1 MLLSGLIINFK
12 LRILEYD
19 QVLELIGSA
28 ITKLNLLKGMKFEI
42 ISSDLGKEW
51 REAKDFFISA
61 FKSGYNVG
69 EIQTWN
75 LCESEKIQPKI
86 RNFLTEGTLLLNICK
101 SDDFIKSLENAELEE
116 ILSNQIF
123 ELTSGTETLSSL
135 SNNWKKISISETE
148 CMDSKCLNII
158 RIANLM
164 SVIEN
169 FSEKLLYAICSAMI
183 DINCDNDLLRSVLA

>member
-86 RNFLTEGTLLLNICK
+86 RNFLTEGTLLLNNCK

-135 SNNWKKISISETE
+135 SNNWKKIQISETE
-148 CMDSKCLNII
+148 SIDSKCLNII

-164 SVIEN
+164 NVIEN

>member
-1 MLLSGLIINFK
+1 
-12 LRILEYD
+12 
-19 QVLELIGSA
+19 VLELIGSA

-42 ISSDLGKEW
+42 ISGDLGKEW

-61 FKSGYNVG
+61 FKSSYNVG

-86 RNFLTEGTLLLNICK
+86 RNFLTEGTLLLNNCK

-123 ELTSGTETLSSL
+123 ELTSGTETLSNL
-135 SNNWKKISISETE
+135 SNNWKKIQISETE
-148 CMDSKCLNII
+148 TADSKCLKII
-158 RIANLM
+158 RIVNLM
-164 SVIEN
+164 NVIEN
-169 FSEKLLYAICSAMI
+169 FSEKLLHAICSAMI

>member
-1 MLLSGLIINFK
+1 VLLSGLIINFK

-86 RNFLTEGTLLLNICK
+86 RNFLTEGTLLLNNCK

-135 SNNWKKISISETE
+135 SNNWKKIQISETE
-148 CMDSKCLNII
+148 SIDSKCLNII

-164 SVIEN
+164 NVIEN

>member
-61 FKSGYNVG
+61 FICGYNVG

-86 RNFLTEGTLLLNICK
+86 RNFLTEGTLLLNNCK

-123 ELTSGTETLSSL
+123 
-135 SNNWKKISISETE
+135 
-148 CMDSKCLNII
+148 
-158 RIANLM
+158 
-164 SVIEN
+164 
-169 FSEKLLYAICSAMI
+169 
-183 DINCDNDLLRSVLA
+183 

>member
-1 MLLSGLIINFK
+1 MIINFK

-86 RNFLTEGTLLLNICK
+86 RNFLTEGTLLLNNCK

-135 SNNWKKISISETE
+135 SNNWKKIQISETE
-148 CMDSKCLNII
+148 SIDSKCLNII

-164 SVIEN
+164 NVIEN